1 MCSTKNMWNIVFL
14 FLTLGCVSCK
24 AVSEQRPPI
33 TVDNTAQLEP
43 FATLPGENNS
53 QVNALAF
60 NPEGTLLAVGK
71 GGYDDSHT
79 TNNIIELWDVE
90 NLELKTTL
98 PGHILPVTDVEFS
111 PDGTLLASG
120 AGHPDGGADDDA
132 VRLWDVDT
140 TEELMI
146 LPGITS
152 SAKSLAFSPDGTF
165 LAYNQGGVNLW
176 DVQAGAIDRTLEVEG
191 WFPKDV
197 IFSPDGSLIAASI
210 YDRPGLVN
218 PQIWDAKTYQSIAI
232 LDTWGICNLTF
243 SPDSGLLITAAIE
256 RYADGTRRILI
267 QYWSTDTFA
276 ELGSFEIE
284 GEHVPDIVFGPDGTI
299 LAIVTSDEGYYTLG
313 SLHLWNTET
322 WEELTILGLQETTAV
337 AFNPDGTIL
346 ASGNIDGSVYLW
358 GVTP

>member
-1 MCSTKNMWNIVFL
+1 MRSTKTMWSIVLL
-14 FLTLGCVSCK
+14 FLALGFVSCK
-24 AVSEQRPPI
+24 AVSEERPPI
-33 TVDNTAQLEP
+33 TTDNAAQLES
-43 FATLPGENNS
+43 FATLPGKNDS

-90 NLELKTTL
+90 NLELKATL

-132 VRLWDVDT
+132 VRLWDVET
-140 TEELMI
+140 AEELMI

-165 LAYNQGGVNLW
+165 LAYNQAGVNLW
-176 DVQAGAIDRTLEVEG
+176 DIQAESIDRVLDIEG

-197 IFSPDGSLIAASI
+197 IFSPDGSLLAATVF
-210 YDRPGLVN
+210 DRPG
-218 PQIWDAKTYQSIAI
+218 PIITQIWDTRTYQEVVT
-232 LDTWGICNLTF
+232 LDTPIVSNLAF
-243 SPDSGLLITAAIE
+243 NPDGDLLVTASVRYGLE
-256 RYADGTRRILI
+256 NILV
-267 QYWSTDTFA
+267 QCWDTQTYT
-276 ELGSFEIE
+276 EMNSFEVE
-284 GEHVPDIVFGPDGTI
+284 GQHVPDVVFNPDSTI
-299 LAIVTSDEGYYTLG
+299 LAIVTSERYFSPG

-322 WEELTILGLQETTAV
+322 WEELTILGLQETMAA
-337 AFNPDGTIL
+337 AFSPGGTIL
-346 ASGNIDGSVYLW
+346 ASGNINGSVKLW